1 MLNSGSVYLDLQG
14 LTRLIS
20 HPFRKK
26 IIAFLTEV
34 KAYDLLHATVI
45 VGRLSTINYPLLND
59 IVQ

>member
-1 MLNSGSVYLDLQG
+1 MLNSDSVYLDLQG
-14 LTRLIS
+14 LTILIS

-45 VGRLSTINYPLLND
+45 AGRLSSIN
-59 IVQ
+59 